1 MEFYAHK
8 REMPD
13 GAIVTQTVREHLV
26 GTAQR
31 AAQCLRQVGL
41 EHAGYLAGLLHD
53 LGKYTEAF
61 QQYLD
66 EGDSTKRGSVIH
78 TFQGCRYLME
88 QYHRGD
94 IQTISCAELLAFAV
108 GAHHGLF
115 DCVDQMRRIGLQ
127 YRAEKQDISYEE
139 AVAAFRQEIPTE
151 EIETLFAAASE
162 EINEV
167 IGCMDR
173 NYDNDRE
180 YAFETGL
187 LARLLLSAVI
197 EGDRCDTAAFQIDA
211 HPRVWPEDMAPIWK
225 DRLEYLEEKLQEFPC
240 GTPVEKARHAISD
253 QCRVFAENKP
263 GIYRLNVPTG
273 GGKTLSSLRY
283 ALAHAMYF
291 RKSRLIFTSPLLS
304 ILEQNAAVIHQYVG
318 DDSLILEHHSN
329 VVQTEPAQ
337 GELDERELLVQSW
350 NAPIIITTLVQLL
363 NTLFDGRTTAI
374 RRFQALCSSVIVIDE
389 VQTVPVKMLTL
400 FNLAIRFL
408 SEQCGATIV
417 LCSATQPEL
426 KDAAHPLP
434 VQPQEIVPWDAE
446 LWAAFRRTE
455 LHGLPDRRLEELPE
469 LIREKMEETESLLV
483 VCNKKNEAAYLL
495 EETRSPDYR
504 SFHLSA
510 GMCMQHRR
518 VVLVSLQKALA
529 QRERVLCVA
538 TQVIEAGV
546 DISFDAVLR
555 LTAGMDSIV
564 QAAGRCNRG
573 GASSAPRPVYAVNC
587 ADETLGHL
595 RDIQRGKT
603 ATLELLEAF
612 RTEPERFAGDLFSSD
627 AIRYYYRALYRDMAE
642 EAQDYPVDQLG
653 TTLFDLMGT
662 NEKYAD
668 EDCTDV
674 EGFVLWQALKTAGQE
689 FSVFDENT
697 TDVIV
702 PYGRGKQLITE
713 LCSERCRVDPAYRAA
728 LLKEANGF
736 TVSLY
741 SHQKKRLEQENALF
755 PACGGCVWVLA
766 DGFYDDTVGLI
777 RDQKKQGFM
786 EV

>member
-1 MEFYAHK
+1 M
-8 REMPD
+8 
-13 GAIVTQTVREHLV
+13 
-26 GTAQR
+26 
-31 AAQCLRQVGL
+31 
-41 EHAGYLAGLLHD
+41 
-53 LGKYTEAF
+53 
-61 QQYLD
+61 
-66 EGDSTKRGSVIH
+66 
-78 TFQGCRYLME
+78 
-88 QYHRGD
+88 
-94 IQTISCAELLAFAV
+94 
-108 GAHHGLF
+108 
-115 DCVDQMRRIGLQ
+115 
-127 YRAEKQDISYEE
+127 
-139 AVAAFRQEIPTE
+139 
-151 EIETLFAAASE
+151 
-162 EINEV
+162 
-167 IGCMDR
+167 
-173 NYDNDRE
+173 
-180 YAFETGL
+180 
-187 LARLLLSAVI
+187 
-197 EGDRCDTAAFQIDA
+197 
-211 HPRVWPEDMAPIWK
+211 
-225 DRLEYLEEKLQEFPC
+225 
-240 GTPVEKARHAISD
+240 
-253 QCRVFAENKP
+253 
-263 GIYRLNVPTG
+263 
-273 GGKTLSSLRY
+273 
-283 ALAHAMYF
+283 
-291 RKSRLIFTSPLLS
+291 
-304 ILEQNAAVIHQYVG
+304 
-318 DDSLILEHHSN
+318 
-329 VVQTEPAQ
+329 
-337 GELDERELLVQSW
+337 
-350 NAPIIITTLVQLL
+350 
-363 NTLFDGRTTAI
+363 
-374 RRFQALCSSVIVIDE
+374 
-389 VQTVPVKMLTL
+389 
-400 FNLAIRFL
+400 
-408 SEQCGATIV
+408 
-417 LCSATQPEL
+417 
-426 KDAAHPLP
+426 
-434 VQPQEIVPWDAE
+434 
-446 LWAAFRRTE
+446 
-455 LHGLPDRRLEELPE
+455 PDRRLEELPE

-495 EETRSPDYR
+495 EETRSPDYH

-777 RDQKKQGFM
+777 CDQKKQGFM